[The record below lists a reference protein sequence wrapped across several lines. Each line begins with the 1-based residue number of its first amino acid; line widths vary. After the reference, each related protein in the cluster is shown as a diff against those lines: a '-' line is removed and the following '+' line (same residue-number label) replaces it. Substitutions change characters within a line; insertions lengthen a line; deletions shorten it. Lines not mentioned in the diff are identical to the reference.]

1 MNPVFVVAG
10 LGALAYLWN
19 KKIKNE
25 SGTHPELDD
34 TSKQLGSAKL
44 HPDTE
49 QNSVSDVGRQNA
61 SAEKAQ
67 VYGHKVT

>member
-1 MNPVFVVAG
+1 MNPLFIG
-10 LGALAYLWN
+10 LGAAALYYLWN
-19 KKIKNE
+19 KKTKNE

-34 TSKQLGSAKL
+34 TSKQLGSTKL